1 MTAGVLQED
10 PNTQQAK
17 KNAIMTRHNNDRH
30 YHANILPNTA
40 HPKQLNCNKTA
51 QPKADKCQTYNFS
64 RLTVKCSF
72 VA

>member
-17 KNAIMTRHNNDRH
+17 KNAIMTRRNSDRH

-40 HPKQLNCNKTA
+40 HQNN
-51 QPKADKCQTYNFS
+51 
-64 RLTVKCSF
+64 LTVIKQPNQKQISVRHIIF
-72 VA
+72 HV